1 MKQITFSDK
10 QFYDLLQFTSEYV
23 DNIIDRSVEY
33 DDDLIIEENED
44 IINIHDFLC
53 ECKHKRLTLSPNEHI
68 GNWTLQQTEEEAI
81 ALYNRGHYLD
91 SNYVID
97 DMTYDHEFFEI
108 REEKQ

>member
-10 QFYDLLQFTSEYV
+10 QFYDLLQFLSGYV

-53 ECKHKRLTLSPNEHI
+53 ECKHKRLTMSPNEHI
-68 GNWTLQQTEEEAI
+68 GNWTLQQTEEF
-81 ALYNRGHYLD
+81 NSD
-91 SNYVID
+91 TN
-97 DMTYDHEFFEI
+97 
-108 REEKQ
+108 

>member
-10 QFYDLLQFTSEYV
+10 QFYELLQFTSQYV

-53 ECKHKRLTLSPNEHI
+53 QCKHKRLTMSPNEHI
-68 GNWTLQQTEEEAI
+68 GTFSLEQMEEF
-81 ALYNRGHYLD
+81 NND
-91 SNYVID
+91 TN
-97 DMTYDHEFFEI
+97 
-108 REEKQ
+108 

>member
-10 QFYDLLQFTSEYV
+10 QFYDLLQFLSGYV

-53 ECKHKRLTLSPNEHI
+53 ECKHKRLTMSPNEHI
-68 GNWTLQQTEEEAI
+68 GTFSLEQMEEFHDI
-81 ALYNRGHYLD
+81 N
-91 SNYVID
+91 
-97 DMTYDHEFFEI
+97 
-108 REEKQ
+108 

>member
-33 DDDLIIEENED
+33 DDDCIIEENED

-53 ECKHKRLTLSPNEHI
+53 QCKHKRLTMSPNEHI
-68 GNWTLQQTEEEAI
+68 GAFSLEQMEEF
-81 ALYNRGHYLD
+81 NND
-91 SNYVID
+91 PS
-97 DMTYDHEFFEI
+97 
-108 REEKQ
+108 

>member
-33 DDDLIIEENED
+33 DDDLIIEENEE
-44 IINIHDFLC
+44 IIDIHDFLC

-68 GNWTLQQTEEEAI
+68 GAFSLEQMEEFNNAT
-81 ALYNRGHYLD
+81 N
-91 SNYVID
+91 
-97 DMTYDHEFFEI
+97 
-108 REEKQ
+108 

>member
-10 QFYDLLQFTSEYV
+10 QFYELLQFTSQYV

-33 DDDLIIEENED
+33 DDDDIIEENED

-68 GNWTLQQTEEEAI
+68 GAFSLEQMEEF
-81 ALYNRGHYLD
+81 NND
-91 SNYVID
+91 TN
-97 DMTYDHEFFEI
+97 
-108 REEKQ
+108 

>member
-44 IINIHDFLC
+44 IIDIHDFLC
-53 ECKHKRLTLSPNEHI
+53 QCKHKRLTMSPDEHI
-68 GNWTLQQTEEEAI
+68 GNWTLQQTEEFNNAT
-81 ALYNRGHYLD
+81 N
-91 SNYVID
+91 
-97 DMTYDHEFFEI
+97 
-108 REEKQ
+108 